1 MFWGILLLQKEEQSI
16 YLAGKFIER
25 IEAEKSRG
33 KNDQK
38 KSQPREEVAFL
49 PQWLF

>member
-1 MFWGILLLQKEEQSI
+1 LLQKEERSI
-16 YLAGKFIER
+16 YLAGKVVAI
-25 IEAEKSRG
+25 IKAKKSRG
-33 KNDQK
+33 EKGQK